1 MNQKTNL
8 YNYILELADNCLI
21 AGQRLGEL
29 CGHGPNLET
38 DIACTNISLDLFGQT
53 RSYFQYAAD
62 IKGDD
67 ATEDSIAFL
76 RIEREYKNVLLVE
89 QPNRDFA
96 YTIARQYLFDVYHLL
111 LLEKLQYSQDL
122 TLSAIAKKSIKEVL
136 YHVRF
141 TGDWIK
147 RLGDG
152 TEESHQK
159 MQNAIDG
166 LWTYT
171 NELFEVTKATKM
183 MVEEGIGV
191 DVSLLKDV
199 YYEKVTALLEE
210 ATLTA
215 PESKY
220 FQKGGKSGIHTEHM
234 GYLLADMQY
243 MQRTYPNMKW

>member
-1 MNQKTNL
+1 MKTNL

-29 CGHGPNLET
+29 CGHGPSLET

-53 RSYFQYAAD
+53 RSYFQYTAD
-62 IKGDD
+62 IKGDNK
-67 ATEDSIAFL
+67 TEDDIAFL
-76 RIEREYKNVLLVE
+76 RTEREYKNVLLVE

-96 YTIARQYLFDVYHLL
+96 HTIARQYLFDVYHLL
-111 LLEKLQYSQDL
+111 LLEKLQFSQDL
-122 TLSAIAKKSIKEVL
+122 TLSAIAKKAIKEVS

-152 TEESHQK
+152 TEISHEK
-159 MQNAIDG
+159 MQEAIDG

-171 NELFEVTKATKM
+171 NELFEVTEDAKIMA
-183 MVEEGIGV
+183 EEGIGV
-191 DVSLLKDV
+191 DVSVLKDV
-199 YYEKVTALLEE
+199 YYEKVSALLEE
-210 ATLTA
+210 ATLTV

-243 MQRTYPNMKW
+243 MQRAYPNMKW